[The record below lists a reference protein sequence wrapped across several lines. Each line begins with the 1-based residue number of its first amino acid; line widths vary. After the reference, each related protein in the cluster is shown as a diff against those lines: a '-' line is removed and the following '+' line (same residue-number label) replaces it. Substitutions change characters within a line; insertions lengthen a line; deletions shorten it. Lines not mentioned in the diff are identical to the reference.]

1 MKIKRIFNESFA
13 QIFISRILI
22 FLHDK
27 YFAKF
32 LFIRKSARR
41 VYFCCPIPGG
51 DLRFGSIFCLPFY
64 SKFRLFMNFFVTRR
78 VYFSLRRHRFL
89 TIFEQKF
96 RCDRKK
102 SDRDFDEI
110 LENCQNFWNLRSN
123 LFEPFNLETFL
134 DTRFL

>member
-1 MKIKRIFNESFA
+1 MKIKRNIYEMFG

-27 YFAKF
+27 YFAKC

-41 VYFCCPIPGG
+41 VYSAAQYQEEIYASVRFFVFRSIENFGFF
-51 DLRFGSIFCLPFY
+51 LR
-64 SKFRLFMNFFVTRR
+64 FFVTRR
-78 VYFSLRRHRFL
+78 VYFSLRRRRFL